1 MKIYHKL
8 VRADNPDVTKFISK
22 FIPPGKGLAL
32 DVGCGEGYLSKILK
46 EKGYFV
52 IGIDIDSQMLK
63 IARKN
68 CHKIM
73 KVDITKG
80 LPFKDCSFNFL
91 LCSDVLEHIDNP
103 IFVLK

>member
-46 EKGYFV
+46 GKGYFA
-52 IGIDIDSQMLK
+52 IGIDKDSQMLK
-63 IARKN
+63 IAFLRKV
-68 CHKIM
+68 I
-73 KVDITKG
+73 
-80 LPFKDCSFNFL
+80 SFPQYL
-91 LCSDVLEHIDNP
+91 IYVLR
-103 IFVLK
+103 KMQ